1 MYCCYCPIQPATSGQ
16 YYGRKLTLSVGK
28 LSFVSMVTSS
38 QWSKGV
44 PVLLKP
50 IEISFG
56 LEPVLGGTYKHHC
69 VIMLIVISSYRCV
82 LAIS

>member
-1 MYCCYCPIQPATSGQ
+1 MCYCYCPIQPVTSGQ
-16 YYGRKLTLSVGK
+16 YYGRKLTLSVDK

-56 LEPVLGGTYKHHC
+56 LEPVLGGRTIT
-69 VIMLIVISSYRCV
+69 VVVLIVIVVCDC
-82 LAIS
+82 

>member
-1 MYCCYCPIQPATSGQ
+1 MLNILKTKVHMMLLQPATSGQ

-28 LSFVSMVTSS
+28 LSFVSMVTSA

-56 LEPVLGGTYKHHC
+56 LEPVLGGEK
-69 VIMLIVISSYRCV
+69 CV
-82 LAIS
+82 LLQYH

>member
-1 MYCCYCPIQPATSGQ
+1 MYCCYCSIQPATSGQ

-28 LSFVSMVTSS
+28 LSFVSMVTSM

-50 IEISFG
+50 IDISFG
-56 LEPVLGGTYKHHC
+56 LDPKLGGRNITLLLC
-69 VIMLIVISSYRCV
+69 CCTIMLWQFYCSSD
-82 LAIS
+82 

>member
-1 MYCCYCPIQPATSGQ
+1 
-16 YYGRKLTLSVGK
+16 
-28 LSFVSMVTSS
+28 MVTSA

-56 LEPVLGGTYKHHC
+56 LEPELGGMIQLRNVTMHIIH
-69 VIMLIVISSYRCV
+69 
-82 LAIS
+82 